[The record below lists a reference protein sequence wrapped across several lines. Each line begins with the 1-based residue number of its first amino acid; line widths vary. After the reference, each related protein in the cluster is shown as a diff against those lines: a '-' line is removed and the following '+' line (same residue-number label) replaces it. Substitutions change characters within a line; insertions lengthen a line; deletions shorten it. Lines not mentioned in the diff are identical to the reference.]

1 MVVNT
6 HSYSHTWKVKQENFE
21 LKKQPKIIVEIL
33 FQDSKICTNTSLL
46 NIENVS
52 KINIYVT
59 ILISLYL
66 CGS

>member
-6 HSYSHTWKVKQENFE
+6 HSYSHNWKTFE
-21 LKKQPKIIVEIL
+21 LKKKKPKVIVEIL

-46 NIENVS
+46 NILNVS

-59 ILISLYL
+59 ILICLHM

>member
-6 HSYSHTWKVKQENFE
+6 HSYSHNWKTFE
-21 LKKQPKIIVEIL
+21 LKKKPKVIVEIL

-46 NIENVS
+46 NILNVS

-59 ILISLYL
+59 ILICLHM

>member
-6 HSYSHTWKVKQENFE
+6 HSYSHNWKTFE
-21 LKKQPKIIVEIL
+21 LKKQPKVIVEIL

-46 NIENVS
+46 NILNVS

-59 ILISLYL
+59 ILIFLHM